1 LAGDSH
7 RNQVSA
13 EVGLPVSPQ
22 FGHRVRRVASRF
34 CVGIG
39 FGVISG
45 RARILDHVARSTGV
59 SVSLG
64 RSVPPSV
71 DFASGDLTCGEQCP
85 EQPWPWSR
93 RRQGRLGL
101 DAALELLVER
111 PIAFL
116 CARALPLAKEQPCK
130 GKEPATYFLHAVGDD
145 LAFEPP
151 SAHEG
156 SPALLDVRGR
166 VA

>member
-1 LAGDSH
+1 
-7 RNQVSA
+7 VSA
-13 EVGLPVSPQ
+13 EAGLEVFAAIWPSTSQGGVTILCWDWLW
-22 FGHRVRRVASRF
+22 RDLRSRKNIGSRGE
-34 CVGIG
+34 VNGGI
-39 FGVISG
+39 SE
-45 RARILDHVARSTGV
+45 
-59 SVSLG
+59 LG
-64 RSVPPSV
+64 AERPAIV

-85 EQPWPWSR
+85 EQPWPRSR

-116 CARALPLAKEQPCK
+116 CARALPLAKGQPCK
-130 GKEPATYFLHAVGDD
+130 GKEPATDFLQAVGDD

-156 SPALLDVRGR
+156 SPALLDLRGR